1 MINTKKMNKYIISN
15 NLVDLRLDKALTLI
29 DKNYSRVFYS
39 NAIKNGEI
47 LVNNEKT
54 HPSYKVQLNDEIT
67 TNFIAKT
74 ISEDLTPYELQL
86 DILYE
91 DEAIIIINKPQGLVV
106 HPGDGHHDDTL
117 VNALIYNQKILSTI
131 NGLNRVGIVHRI
143 DKDTSGLLLVCKTN
157 YAHNFIAEQL
167 KDHTMHRE
175 YIALVCGVLEHDKGK
190 IIAPLARSKDNRL
203 KFEVNTITGKEA
215 VTHFS
220 VLKRFQKY
228 TLIECKLET
237 GRTHQI
243 RVHMEYINHPIVG
256 DPLYGKN
263 NCAIYSKGQLLHAY
277 KLTFIH
283 PITKKE
289 MTFEAPLPDYFK
301 NIIDNLK

>member
-1 MINTKKMNKYIISN
+1 MSNKT
-15 NLVDLRLDKALTLI
+15 LVPDRLHGYLLQVI
-29 DKNYSRVFYS
+29 HM
-39 NAIKNGEI
+39 
-47 LVNNEKT
+47 L
-54 HPSYKVQLNDEIT
+54 
-67 TNFIAKT
+67 
-74 ISEDLTPYELQL
+74 YELISVDDRVVSVEKL
-86 DILYE
+86 DDVAVEI
-91 DEAIIIINKPQGLVV
+91 
-106 HPGDGHHDDTL
+106 DGK
-117 VNALIYNQKILSTI
+117 V
-131 NGLNRVGIVHRI
+131 
-143 DKDTSGLLLVCKTN
+143 
-157 YAHNFIAEQL
+157 IAEQL